1 MKSIML
7 SIQPQWV
14 EKILNKEKIAELRKN
29 VPKCDLP
36 CKVYIYCTHGNMLYD
51 LSRCDVVSL
60 ENKVK
65 QKLMQKG
72 FSVGEINI
80 LLQEKTEE

>member
-1 MKSIML
+1 MHSKGNYIENNLKSDNG
-7 SIQPQWV
+7 
-14 EKILNKEKIAELRKN
+14 ILEHEFN
-29 VPKCDLP
+29 
-36 CKVYIYCTHGNMLYD
+36 KVYDKLKSKYNGYE
-51 LSRCDVVSL
+51 L